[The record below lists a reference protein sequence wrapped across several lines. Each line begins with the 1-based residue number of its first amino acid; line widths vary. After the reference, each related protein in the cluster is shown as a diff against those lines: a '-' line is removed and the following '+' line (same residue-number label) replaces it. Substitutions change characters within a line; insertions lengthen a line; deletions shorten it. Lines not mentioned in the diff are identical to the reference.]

1 MERTKI
7 REHIGFEYVKNNIEN
22 EEFSYQQALSKIG
35 KNYEDYLVEDVE
47 TKHKNLDLR
56 FANDKLS
63 ILVETKNNIKKLSK
77 KEYQKAIKQLQS
89 YLNMERALTDNEIIC
104 ILSSTQNSEIEVYYG
119 KNFNITD
126 EFKKED
132 KVIKTFEDYEDLY
145 FGTKND
151 KIKIVENTYELN
163 ELLHSYGIKE
173 ELRSQFVGT
182 CLLALKNRL
191 IYSYLKEET
200 NSLEEITRKEIMTNS
215 QIIKGIED
223 ILEKLLNKNL
233 NKAEKLVI
241 LKNRILESQ
250 DIKDLEINEFKR
262 VLEFIEKKIL
272 PYINDKNTEGQ
283 DILNLFFTTFNK
295 YVGKKD
301 KNQAFTPDHIVKFMC
316 YLTELNKDSI
326 VLDPCC
332 GSGSFLVRALTTILD
347 LCETEE
353 EKNKVKS
360 DQIYGVEYEEN
371 AFGLATTNMLI
382 HGDGNSNIIKKNI
395 FDTSPCIKKENDV
408 CVKYDNT
415 YYDKKSI
422 NVVLMNPPFNAQKK
436 HCHKEFTETWNSKTT
451 TDPSKGLHFV
461 SYVADRV
468 NKGLLAVILP
478 TACAIGG
485 SSIIDDFKS
494 KLLEKHTLK
503 AVFSLPN
510 DIFNP
515 GASVSVCCM
524 LFQLGRPH
532 IQNGVNGKIHNKT
545 FFGYYKDDGF
555 TKKKKLGRVEKFV
568 DGKSLWEEIY
578 KEWID
583 LYNNKI
589 EKTGKSV
596 LKEVMAD
603 DEWLPEAYMET
614 DYSKLKE
621 EYFEKS
627 IKNFLAYKIKYGDYI
642 EYK

>member
-1 MERTKI
+1 M
-7 REHIGFEYVKNNIEN
+7 
-22 EEFSYQQALSKIG
+22 
-35 KNYEDYLVEDVE
+35 
-47 TKHKNLDLR
+47 
-56 FANDKLS
+56 
-63 ILVETKNNIKKLSK
+63 
-77 KEYQKAIKQLQS
+77 
-89 YLNMERALTDNEIIC
+89 
-104 ILSSTQNSEIEVYYG
+104 
-119 KNFNITD
+119 
-126 EFKKED
+126 
-132 KVIKTFEDYEDLY
+132 
-145 FGTKND
+145 
-151 KIKIVENTYELN
+151 
-163 ELLHSYGIKE
+163 
-173 ELRSQFVGT
+173 
-182 CLLALKNRL
+182 
-191 IYSYLKEET
+191 
-200 NSLEEITRKEIMTNS
+200 
-215 QIIKGIED
+215 
-223 ILEKLLNKNL
+223 
-233 NKAEKLVI
+233 
-241 LKNRILESQ
+241 
-250 DIKDLEINEFKR
+250 
-262 VLEFIEKKIL
+262 
-272 PYINDKNTEGQ
+272 
-283 DILNLFFTTFNK
+283 
-295 YVGKKD
+295 
-301 KNQAFTPDHIVKFMC
+301 
-316 YLTELNKDSI
+316 
-326 VLDPCC
+326 
-332 GSGSFLVRALTTILD
+332 
-347 LCETEE
+347 
-353 EKNKVKS
+353 
-360 DQIYGVEYEEN
+360 
-371 AFGLATTNMLI
+371 
-382 HGDGNSNIIKKNI
+382 
-395 FDTSPCIKKENDV
+395 
-408 CVKYDNT
+408 
-415 YYDKKSI
+415 
-422 NVVLMNPPFNAQKK
+422 
-436 HCHKEFTETWNSKTT
+436 
-451 TDPSKGLHFV
+451 
-461 SYVADRV
+461 
-468 NKGLLAVILP
+468 P